1 MKETVKFYNGLIH
14 NRDAARPVLGITC
27 FKANKDWKYNANTE
41 YTLINIIVNG
51 GNFDSYVLKNNKT
64 GKVSNSIRI
73 VYPITVS
80 ITDWNAKIK
89 AAIEDGNG
97 VIDFKA
103 LRRELENSGINTITH
118 ALALYNHAITGDIK
132 SGIEL
137 INYMITD
144 EFTGKMLGML
154 GIGTSVKLNPFCKL
168 NQLCENAIC
177 KDCYAENMRKSVAYK
192 LALCTYVL
200 CTYEFTPEQIPLL
213 NCLQFRFESFSDL
226 MNDTQA
232 KNYLNISAKNPHI
245 KKAIWTKRPEIL
257 YRNIINHCSGVKPE
271 KLSVVVSSMKLNT
284 PDTTIKGKYM
294 LPGNIDMVNHVFTV
308 FTASYAL
315 ANNIIIKCGNSVC
328 LKCGVCYNENTEF
341 YVNEIL
347 KDEQSDYYK
356 TITKKERNE
365 KHVNNY

>member
-1 MKETVKFYNGLIH
+1 MKDTMKLYNGMIH
-14 NRDAARPVLGITC
+14 NREQARPALGITC

-41 YTLINIIVNG
+41 YTLINILVNG
-51 GNFDSYVLKNNKT
+51 GNFDSYVLKNKKT
-64 GKVSNSIRI
+64 GKIVNSIRI
-73 VYPITVS
+73 AYPVTVS

-97 VIDFKA
+97 IIDFVA
-103 LRRELENSGINTITH
+103 LRNELETCDIKTIAH
-118 ALALYNHAITGDIK
+118 ALSLYDNAVTGDIK

-137 INYMITD
+137 IDYMITD
-144 EFTGKMLGML
+144 DFTGKMQGMH

-200 CTYEFTPEQIPLL
+200 CTYEFLPEQIPLL

-232 KNYLNISAKNPHI
+232 KNYLNISAKNPGV

-257 YRNIINHCSGVKPE
+257 YRNIVNHCGGVKPE
-271 KLSVVVSSMKLNT
+271 NLMVVVSSMKLNA

-294 LPGNIDMVNHVFTV
+294 LFGNIDMVNHVFTV
-308 FTASYAL
+308 FTADYAL
-315 ANNIIIKCGNSVC
+315 ANNIIIQCGNSVC
-328 LKCGVCYNENTEF
+328 LACGICYNGNTGF

-356 TITKKERNE
+356 AIAKKERNV
-365 KHVNNY
+365 KTC